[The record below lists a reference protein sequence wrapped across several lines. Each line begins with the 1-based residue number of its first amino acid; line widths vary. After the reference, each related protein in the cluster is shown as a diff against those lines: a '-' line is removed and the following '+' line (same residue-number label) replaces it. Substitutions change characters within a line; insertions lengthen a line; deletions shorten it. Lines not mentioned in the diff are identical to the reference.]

1 LPWTR
6 LKAPELTKELRDR
19 MVNGCNEMAA
29 GRHFKDLAA
38 ERDRGIVAVL
48 NAINASQ
55 KKSG

>member
-1 LPWTR
+1 
-6 LKAPELTKELRDR
+6 
-19 MVNGCNEMAA
+19 MAA